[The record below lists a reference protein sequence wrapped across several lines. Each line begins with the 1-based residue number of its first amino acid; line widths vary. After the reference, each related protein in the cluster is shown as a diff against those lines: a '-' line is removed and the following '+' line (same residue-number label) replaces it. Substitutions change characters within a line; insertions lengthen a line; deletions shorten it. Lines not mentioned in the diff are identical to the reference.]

1 MPTREG
7 FRTSAFA
14 HLPPSFLTMR
24 RATALLFLFC
34 GLACLGADLKKNQPP
49 PAPVVSLPRIYSYPR
64 QVENWLDVQVALARQ
79 AISCGSIDGVGG
91 HQSAA
96 GLRAFQERAGLETTG
111 RLDNETR
118 AHLMLTAH
126 PFKQI
131 TLAAEDL
138 ANLQPLS
145 KTWLGKSQQTSLAYE
160 TALELVAERFHAH
173 PKLIQSLN
181 PNVDWSAITPTTSL
195 TVPWIERTA
204 PLSPPAHLH
213 ISLSEHT
220 LEARDAAGNIIA
232 HFPVS
237 IARLAEKRPEGEL
250 HVVVVIP
257 NPDYTFD
264 PEVFP
269 ESAEAREL
277 GRKLIIPPGPNN
289 PVGVAW
295 IGLDRPGYGIHG
307 TPTPE
312 QVGRTESHGCFRL
325 ANWDAQ
331 TLLEIAVA
339 GLPVFVDP

>member
-1 MPTREG
+1 
-7 FRTSAFA
+7 
-14 HLPPSFLTMR
+14 MR
-24 RATALLFLFC
+24 RATALLLFCC
-34 GLACLGADLKKNQPP
+34 GLACLAADVKKTPPP

-64 QVENWLDVQVALARQ
+64 PVENWLDVQVALARQ

-118 AHLMLTAH
+118 ARLMLTAH
-126 PFKQI
+126 PFRQI
-131 TLAAEDL
+131 TLTAEDL
-138 ANLQPLS
+138 ASLQPLS
-145 KTWLGKSQQTSLAYE
+145 KTWLGKSQQTALAHE

-173 PKLIQSLN
+173 PKLIKSLN
-181 PNVDWSAITPTTSL
+181 PDVDWAAISPSTRL
-195 TVPWIERTA
+195 TVPSVDLTT

-213 ISLSEHT
+213 ISLGEHT
-220 LEARDAAGNIIA
+220 LQARDAAGNIIA

-264 PEVFP
+264 PDVFP

-277 GRKLIIPPGPNN
+277 GRKLVIPPGPNN

-331 TLLEIAVA
+331 TLLEIAVT
-339 GLPVFVDP
+339 GLPVFVEP